1 MKTWYSVGKL
11 RYARPNVH
19 HFCFPI
25 ITGIMLPNIFYFCV
39 AGSKD
44 RYVCVD
50 AHIGSKL
57 AFRRWKF
64 WHSRRYGKSFQHIN
78 SLLYPTS
85 CKNINLACSVQT
97 QGNLLF
103 AELINAWKIISSG
116 SNRNDLPQFSIPY
129 ISTLQNLPLPRASKF
144 LKASAKT

>member
-25 ITGIMLPNIFYFCV
+25 ITGILLPNILYFCV

-64 WHSRRYGKSFQHIN
+64 YI
-78 SLLYPTS
+78 
-85 CKNINLACSVQT
+85 LA
-97 QGNLLF
+97 F
-103 AELINAWKIISSG
+103 RKI
-116 SNRNDLPQFSIPY
+116 R
-129 ISTLQNLPLPRASKF
+129 
-144 LKASAKT
+144 